1 MNGCR
6 TDRHHHLNAPNGST
20 APHTPPPAAAACV
33 VRGTVATALLPTYVP
48 TYRRTDLP
56 TDLPTYLYHHIIIVG
71 LRLGSFVCSFV
82 CLFVRLFV
90 HLFIHLYRPLV
101 HSIDC
106 EQTHVLLGVFRHAR
120 SCTRR
125 TERNE
130 RSLPRRSC
138 PFRFFGVCVSSL
150 SGRFSLLDCWLLDGL
165 LLFVWESTQT
175 NQKKDSKQAS
185 NKKKKEEPPE

>member
-1 MNGCR
+1 M
-6 TDRHHHLNAPNGST
+6 
-20 APHTPPPAAAACV
+20 PHGQTPPPQRPQRIDRAAHTATSRRRVC
-33 VRGTVATALLPTYVP
+33 RTRHGSHGTLTDRPTYVP
-48 TYRRTDLP
+48 TYLP

-71 LRLGSFVCSFV
+71 LRLGSFVRSFV